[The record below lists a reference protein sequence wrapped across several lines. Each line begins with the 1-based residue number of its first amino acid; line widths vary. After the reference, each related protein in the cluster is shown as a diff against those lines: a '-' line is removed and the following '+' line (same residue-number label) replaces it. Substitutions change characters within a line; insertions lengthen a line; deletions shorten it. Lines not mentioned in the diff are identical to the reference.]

1 VGPAFTGRDDEP
13 ESAPYAPPPERP
25 PEWPADSFNRRV
37 ALAIGFA
44 AVFFVLALWRA
55 GTAAAE
61 SGAVTR
67 FFLVLAALMGL
78 TALFGYTYWRPQ
90 RGAPG
95 VRFVPAG
102 VAGTTEVRSR
112 RSVFGLL
119 VAMVGCA
126 AALAV
131 GAAVE
136 IFVFS
141 SGFPWVSPVL
151 ALLGVPCV
159 AFVVEVL
166 LGHIRSGSLL
176 LGPDGVRQRGW
187 TVESYLPWVSV
198 AGVRADH
205 HGYPESWVLG
215 TPTAA
220 WARRRT
226 SRIFRL
232 DRMPGE
238 PMIEVDSRRFDI
250 DPVLLHRVLE
260 FYARFPEMRRELGSP
275 RAVERI
281 LRQDLNDPHQH

>member
-1 VGPAFTGRDDEP
+1 MGRAFTGRDDEP
-13 ESAPYAPPPERP
+13 ESAPSATALHRP
-25 PEWPADSFNRRV
+25 SEWPAGSRHPRV
-37 ALAIGFA
+37 TIAIVLAA
-44 AVFFVLALWRA
+44 AGFVLALWRA
-55 GTAAAE
+55 GTGDAD

-67 FFLVLAALMGL
+67 FFLILAALMGL
-78 TALFGYTYWRPQ
+78 TALFGYVYWRPQ
-90 RGAPG
+90 RGEPG
-95 VRFVPAG
+95 VRYVPFGAG
-102 VAGTTEVRSR
+102 GATELRSR
-112 RSVFGLL
+112 TWVFGLL
-119 VAMVGCA
+119 VSMVGCG

-136 IFVFS
+136 VFVFS
-141 SGFPWVSPVL
+141 GGFPWVSPVL

-166 LGHIRSGSLL
+166 LGRIRGGSLL
-176 LGPDGVRQRGW
+176 LGPDGIRQRGW

-205 HGYPESWVLG
+205 HGYPETWVLG
-215 TPTAA
+215 TPAAA
-220 WARRRT
+220 WAKRRT

-232 DRMPGE
+232 DRMPVE

-275 RAVERI
+275 RATERI
-281 LRQDLNDPHQH
+281 LRRDLTDPR

>member
-1 VGPAFTGRDDEP
+1 MGRAFVRRDDEP
-13 ESAPYAPPPERP
+13 ESAPSAAPLERP
-25 PEWPADSFNRRV
+25 PEWPEGSRNPRV
-37 ALAIGFA
+37 AVAIVMA
-44 AVFFVLALWRA
+44 AVVFVLALWRA
-55 GTAAAE
+55 GTGDAD

-67 FFLVLAALMGL
+67 FFLILAALMGL
-78 TALFGYTYWRPQ
+78 TALFGCVYWRPW
-90 RGAPG
+90 RGEPA
-95 VRFVPAG
+95 VRYVPN
-102 VAGTTEVRSR
+102 GTTGATEVRSR

-119 VAMVGCA
+119 VAMVGCG

-136 IFVFS
+136 VFVFS

-166 LGHIRSGSLL
+166 LGRIRCGSLL
-176 LGPDGVRQRGW
+176 LGPDGIRQRGW
-187 TVESYLPWVSV
+187 TLESYLPWVSV

-205 HGYPESWVLG
+205 HGYPETWVLG

-226 SRIFRL
+226 SRLFRL
-232 DRMPGE
+232 DRIPDA

-260 FYARFPEMRRELGSP
+260 FYARFPELRRELGSP
-275 RAVERI
+275 RATERI
-281 LRQDLNDPHQH
+281 LQRDLADPR